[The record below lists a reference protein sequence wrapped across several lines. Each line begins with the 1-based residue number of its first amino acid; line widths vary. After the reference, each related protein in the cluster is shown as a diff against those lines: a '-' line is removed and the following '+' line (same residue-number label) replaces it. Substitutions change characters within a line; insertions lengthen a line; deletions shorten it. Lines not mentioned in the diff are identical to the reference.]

1 MNASRRVFPY
11 SALLRY
17 RNAAGQQT
25 EETFPVKA
33 PDRSS
38 ASDLAL
44 TYVLQ
49 VLKLEEF
56 ELRIVGA

>member
-11 SALLRY
+11 SALVRY
-17 RNAAGQQT
+17 RNAAGEET
-25 EETFPVKA
+25 EEAFPVNA
-33 PDRSS
+33 PDRST

-44 TYVLQ
+44 AYVLK
-49 VLKLEEF
+49 VLKLGEF

>member
-1 MNASRRVFPY
+1 MNASGRAFPY
-11 SALLRY
+11 LAVVTY
-17 RNAAGQQT
+17 RKGAGQET

-44 TYVLQ
+44 AYVLQ

>member
-1 MNASRRVFPY
+1 MNASGRVFPY
-11 SALLRY
+11 SAVVTY
-17 RNAAGQQT
+17 RKAAGQET
-25 EETFPVKA
+25 EETFRVKA

-44 TYVLQ
+44 AYVLQ

-56 ELRIVGA
+56 ELRVVGA

>member
-1 MNASRRVFPY
+1 MNASGRVFPY
-11 SALLRY
+11 SAVVTY
-17 RNAAGQQT
+17 RNAARQET

-44 TYVLQ
+44 AYVLQ

-56 ELRIVGA
+56 ELRVVGA